1 MILKFDGKEVGT
13 VNKVTIDDVDTGL
26 GIVKIPPM
34 IAFLISDTEIVDGIL
49 EQMLDQDEESGVVD
63 L

>member
-13 VNKVTIDDVDTGL
+13 VNMVTIDDVDTGL
-26 GIVKIPPM
+26 GMVAIPPM

-49 EQMLDQDEESGVVD
+49 LQMEGQNDEDGVVD

>member
-13 VNKVTIDDVDTGL
+13 VDKVTLNDVDTGL

-34 IAFLISDTEIVDGIL
+34 IAFLISDNEIVDGIL
-49 EQMLDQDEESGVVD
+49 LQMEGQDESDGVVD